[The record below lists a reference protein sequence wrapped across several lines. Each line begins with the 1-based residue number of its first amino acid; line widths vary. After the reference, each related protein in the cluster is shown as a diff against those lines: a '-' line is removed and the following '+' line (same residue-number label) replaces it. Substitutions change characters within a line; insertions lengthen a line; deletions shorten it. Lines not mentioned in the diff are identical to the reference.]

1 MKSPRVAR
9 GALRLQ
15 DYGLDPGTPVVL
27 YLREPKEKIWGFLVS
42 TMAAGVVVRGMD
54 LVAFEDWLRQEVRG
68 EEALLGA
75 STVFYPMTRVERME
89 KDETV
94 GPIPSYCER
103 FRREVGRTV
112 EEALGLVKGDGG
124 RGRGNGNN

>member
-1 MKSPRVAR
+1 MRSPRAAR

-15 DYGLDPGTPVVL
+15 DYGLNPGTPVVV
-27 YLREPKEKIWGFLVS
+27 YLHTPKEKVWGFLVS

-54 LVAFEDWLRQEVRG
+54 IVAFEDWLRQEVRG
-68 EEALLGA
+68 EDALLGA
-75 STVFYPMTRVERME
+75 STVFYPMQRVERME

-103 FRREVGRTV
+103 FRREAGRSV
-112 EEALGLVKGDGG
+112 EEALGIAVAGDGEDAADD
-124 RGRGNGNN
+124 

>member
-1 MKSPRVAR
+1 MKGPRAAR

-15 DYGLDPGTPVVL
+15 DYGLNPGTPVVL
-27 YLREPKEKIWGFLVS
+27 YLRDPKEKVWGFLVS

-54 LVAFEDWLRQEVRG
+54 LVAFEDWLRQEVRR
-68 EEALLGA
+68 EDPLLGA

-94 GPIPSYCER
+94 GPLPSYCER

-112 EEALGLVKGDGG
+112 EEALGLRLPDDGPEG
-124 RGRGNGNN
+124 S

>member
-1 MKSPRVAR
+1 MKGPRAAR

-15 DYGLDPGTPVVL
+15 DYGLEPGTPVVL
-27 YLREPKEKIWGFLVS
+27 HLRDPREKIWGFLLS

-54 LVAFEDWLRQEVRG
+54 LATFEDWLRQEVRG
-68 EEALLGA
+68 EDALLGA
-75 STVFYPMTRVERME
+75 STLFYPMTRLERME

-103 FRREVGRTV
+103 FRSEVGRTV
-112 EEALGLVKGDGG
+112 EEALGLVKDEKGGSGDD
-124 RGRGNGNN
+124 

>member
-1 MKSPRVAR
+1 MKGARASRRV
-9 GALRLQ
+9 LRLQ

-27 YLREPKEKIWGFLVS
+27 YLRDPKEKVWGFLLT

-68 EEALLGA
+68 EDALLGA
-75 STVFYPMTRVERME
+75 STLFYPMTRLERME
-89 KDETV
+89 RDETV

-112 EEALGLVKGDGG
+112 EEVLGLAGD
-124 RGRGNGNN
+124 RGNGHGKS